1 MTITA
6 RAIMLTIMSNNNDTD
21 RITELERRLSELEHQ
36 LKLAG
41 IALAIVTYA
50 TPFRKPVREMVKA
63 IIGGVMNRRPCQH

>member
-1 MTITA
+1 
-6 RAIMLTIMSNNNDTD
+6 MLTIMSNNNDTD
-21 RITELERRLSELEHQ
+21 RITELEQRLDEIEHQ